1 MPKPAQPPPLSP
13 AGAEWW
19 WAWEG
24 QSCVAEATAPGFF
37 LRGIGPRTDLERAQA
52 LGDRRPAIRRVSGP
66 APDLFWGTSL
76 PRRPLLPSGLG
87 VVGRKSLAKDPAL
100 WIWVW
105 GKGRWRGQLM
115 DSLISQQVRAS

>member
-1 MPKPAQPPPLSP
+1 MWLRPQPRASFCEELGHGLTWREHRLSETE
-13 AGAEWW
+13 AGL
-19 WAWEG
+19 
-24 QSCVAEATAPGFF
+24 CP
-37 LRGIGPRTDLERAQA
+37 
-52 LGDRRPAIRRVSGP
+52 PAIRRASGP

-76 PRRPLLPSGLG
+76 PRGPLLPSGLG

-105 GKGRWRGQLM
+105 GEGRWRGQLM